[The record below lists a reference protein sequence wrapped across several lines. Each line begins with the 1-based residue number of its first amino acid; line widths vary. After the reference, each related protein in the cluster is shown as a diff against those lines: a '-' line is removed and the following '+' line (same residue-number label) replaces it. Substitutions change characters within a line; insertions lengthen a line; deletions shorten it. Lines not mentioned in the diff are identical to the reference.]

1 MNFSIFLNLITLM
14 ALFVTLYL
22 FYVAFTKK
30 DKEDKNIFNSKTKL
44 ISLNFED
51 PDESDNQVN
60 MYKIE
65 TKKEFRRGKYDYLF

>member
-22 FYVAFTKK
+22 FYMTSTKK

-44 ISLNFED
+44 ISLKFED
-51 PDESDNQVN
+51 PDESDRQVN

-65 TKKEFRRGKYDYLF
+65 TKEKFKKGKYDYLF